1 MTDCLRKVCPAG
13 AVPGVAAL
21 AGCMAVASLAGAAP
35 AWAQGVTLRL
45 QPEVGQVYEY
55 SLSIESVVSGV
66 PGLPDV
72 PMQISVSE
80 LSEVTAADENEFE
93 ATVTY
98 EDLDVAMDAAFGA
111 EPAVPEAGAQSVR
124 YSTRGEFLDRTDE
137 SVEFGGLVGMD
148 GLAGSQLAAVILP
161 AGAVSVGDTWADS
174 TSAPLPV
181 VGGAEEIEF
190 VRTFTLE
197 AVEGDVAVI
206 AVRSEFNENV
216 VIDAGG
222 MPMTMAVQL
231 ASDGTA
237 RFDVARGLLLQMDAV
252 TSNQMDMTL
261 PGMGSLTVQVEG
273 SMSVLLSGTSEAG
286 GN

>member
-1 MTDCLRKVCPAG
+1 MTDCLRKVCPAW

-21 AGCMAVASLAGAAP
+21 AGCMAVASLAAAAP

-66 PGLPDV
+66 PGFPDA

-80 LSEVTAADENEFE
+80 LSEVTAAVENEFE

-98 EDLDVAMDAAFGA
+98 KDLDVAMDAAFGA
-111 EPAVPEAGAQSVR
+111 ELEVPEAGAQSVR

-148 GLAGSQLAAVILP
+148 GLARSQLAAVILP

-190 VRTFTLE
+190 VQTFTLE

-231 ASDGTA
+231 ASNGTA

-261 PGMGSLTVQVEG
+261 PGMDPLAVQVEG

>member
-21 AGCMAVASLAGAAP
+21 AGCMAVASLAAAAP

-55 SLSIESVVSGV
+55 SLSIESVMNGV
-66 PGLPDV
+66 PGFPDA

-98 EDLDVAMDAAFGA
+98 EVAMDAAFGA
-111 EPAVPEAGAQSVR
+111 EPEVPEAGAQSVR

-252 TSNQMDMTL
+252 TSNQMDMTV
-261 PGMGSLTVQVEG
+261 PGMGPLTVQVEG